1 MFIVMT
7 SNFTV
12 FDDGD
17 KLNRNKLAA
26 AISGV
31 LAKTLSA
38 KTVRV
43 TSLHTERRSP
53 LKGNI

>member
-38 KTVRV
+38 KPVRV